1 MTDNPTHSGSRRRA
15 RELVLQ
21 ACYAHELSG
30 NEPASIE
37 KDIIMGADENEG
49 VRVFAAELFRR
60 TVAHVQE
67 YDALICAKAANWE
80 FTRIAIMDKLILRIA
95 LCEFM
100 HFDDIPPKVSID
112 EAIEIAKKFSTEK
125 SGPFVNGILD
135 AILNDMRDSGMLHKK
150 GRGLSEGRKS

>member
-1 MTDNPTHSGSRRRA
+1 MTDHETHSGNRRRA

-30 NEPASIE
+30 NDQASTE
-37 KDIIMGADENEG
+37 KDVIAGADEIET
-49 VRVFAAELFRR
+49 VRTFAADLFER
-60 TVAHVQE
+60 TLKHADE
-67 YDALICAKAANWE
+67 YDALISAKAVNWE

-95 LCEFM
+95 LCEII
-100 HFDDIPPKVSID
+100 HFPDIPPKVSID

-135 AILNDMRDSGMLHKK
+135 AILGDLRESGRLRKK
-150 GRGLSEGRKS
+150 GRGLSEGKS

>member
-1 MTDNPTHSGSRRRA
+1 MTDHATHSGNRRRA

-37 KDIIMGADENEG
+37 RDVIAAAEENDA
-49 VRVFAAELFRR
+49 VRAFAADLFRR
-60 TVAHVQE
+60 TVSHALE
-67 YDALICAKAANWE
+67 YDALIAAKAANWE

-100 HFDDIPPKVSID
+100 HFADIPPKVSID

-135 AILNDMRDSGMLHKK
+135 AILIDLKESGGLRKT
-150 GRGLSEGRKS
+150 GRGLSDGKS

>member
-1 MTDNPTHSGSRRRA
+1 MSNHLAHAGNRRRA

-21 ACYAHELSG
+21 ACYAYELSG

-37 KDIIMGADENEG
+37 QDIILAADENEA
-49 VRVFAAELFRR
+49 VRSFAVELFRR
-60 TVAHVQE
+60 IISHARE
-67 YDALICAKAANWE
+67 FDALISAKAVNWE

-95 LCEFM
+95 VCEFL
-100 HFDDIPPKVSID
+100 HFEDIPPKVSID

-135 AILNDMRDSGMLHKK
+135 AILNDLRAGGMLCKK
-150 GRGLSEGRKS
+150 GRGLSEGEK